1 MLVNSLCL
9 YVTLETRKI
18 SIQYISNI
26 SFIDMV
32 IFVDYGWIYKRQ
44 CLLPTTIFIKYIY

>member
-1 MLVNSLCL
+1 MLVNSLCI
-9 YVTLETRKI
+9 YVTQETSKI

-32 IFVDYGWIYKRQ
+32 ISVDYEWIYKRQ
-44 CLLPTTIFIKYIY
+44 CLLPTTIFIK